1 MALLSSA
8 VSALNGVT
16 DRRQALLFQGAA
28 RIGRLVIQLGS
39 RADQE
44 AAPRRPLKT
53 REERKTRRKPAES

>member
-28 RIGRLVIQLGS
+28 RIGRLVIQLGCVRIRRRR
-39 RADQE
+39 RAV
-44 AAPRRPLKT
+44 P
-53 REERKTRRKPAES
+53 